1 MNTICTSS
9 RVAAHDLESDA
20 LGGDLQIAERRSHS
34 DCLMLFKQKQAAYEP
49 QILST
54 NHCVHGATANE
65 QSTNHCVHGA
75 TANEQEPDTLRSS
88 MHCQQRVPQEAA
100 TAEHAG
106 GAPVC
111 ASAFTACG
119 AEHMSAGA
127 HEKVSD
133 DSRSA
138 SQGARSSTATDH
150 EVKLCKGPETEST
163 VLQDASWAQVVPKD
177 QGIAWLQAAKA
188 GDVAALEQL
197 LKSNVALLAYRGQ
210 GTHFGFGGMIPY
222 IFKQKIVHNDLW

>member
-1 MNTICTSS
+1 MNAICTSS

-20 LGGDLQIAERRSHS
+20 SSGELQIAKRRNHS
-34 DCLMLFKQKQAAYEP
+34 DCLMLFKQKHAAYEP

-54 NHCVHGATANE
+54 NHCA
-65 QSTNHCVHGA
+65 HGA

-88 MHCQQRVPQEAA
+88 MHCQQGLPQDAA

-106 GAPVC
+106 GATVC

-119 AEHMSAGA
+119 VEHMSVGT

-133 DSRSA
+133 DSTSA
-138 SQGARSSTATDH
+138 SQGARSSTAIAH
-150 EVKLCKGPETEST
+150 ELTSCKGPETEST
-163 VLQDASWAQVVPKD
+163 VLQDANWAQVVPKD

-188 GDVAALEQL
+188 GDVAALGQL
-197 LKSNVALLAYRGQ
+197 LKSNVALLAYRGE
-210 GTHFGFGGMIPY
+210 GTHFGFGGMIPQ
-222 IFKQKIVHNDLW
+222 IFKQKLGHKDLS